1 MSCDDTCKF
10 ALSMSDPADP
20 AAAEV
25 LMNVGKHMG
34 YRDFYYAN
42 GEYDQVEYPDGSDNP
57 RIGA

>member
-1 MSCDDTCKF
+1 
-10 ALSMSDPADP
+10 MSDPTDP

-42 GEYDQVEYPDGSDNP
+42 GEYDQVLYPDGSDNP